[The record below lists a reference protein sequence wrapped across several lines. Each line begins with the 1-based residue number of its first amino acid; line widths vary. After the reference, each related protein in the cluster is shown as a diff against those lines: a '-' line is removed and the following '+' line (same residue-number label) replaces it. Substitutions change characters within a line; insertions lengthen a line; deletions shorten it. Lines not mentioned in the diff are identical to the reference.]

1 MEKLYSFCNLKLFV
15 DGTIKYGQSDEILI
29 KERERESERERR
41 EKILWE
47 KEKMLVSNIFSFYH
61 NVFAGVSLGKTLQS
75 PSLVLVQPR
84 KDINNVSRRRDMT
97 DILFKK

>member
-29 KERERESERERR
+29 KERERE
-41 EKILWE
+41 KILWE
-47 KEKMLVSNIFSFYH
+47 KEKMLVSSIFSFYH

-97 DILFKK
+97 EILFKK